1 MASLKDTP
9 LAQTVRANISQ
20 YSVVI
25 ALILIWALFG
35 ALTDGIFLSARNISN
50 LFRQATLL
58 SFLATGMVLVIV
70 TGNIDLSV
78 GSVTGFT
85 SVVAAYLQVNVM
97 PNVLP
102 SLFSGMSDAGI
113 GVTSTALTIVLVV
126 GLSYLIGLYQ
136 GSVVAYLGVP
146 AFIVTL
152 GGMQIFRGG
161 VLGVTQGRTITP
173 IEDSLR
179 VIAQGYVPN
188 AVGLLIAA
196 LVIVAVFLLMFRNR
210 AQKAEYGFDVP
221 PLQNDV
227 LRAGLISALVL
238 GFVLLMNSYRGVQ
251 VPVVILA
258 VFIATMTYVS
268 NNTRFGRYC
277 YAIGGNEEAS
287 RLSGVNIKQIVQRVH
302 ILSAVMAGITG
313 LMLTGYVA
321 AGTTTGGQQ
330 YELDTV
336 AACVIGG
343 TSLMGGR
350 GTIIGGVVG
359 ALIMGSIVNGMS
371 VMNMDIFWQY
381 IVRGLVLIAAV
392 YLDVSSKSR
401 K

>member
-1 MASLKDTP
+1 MASLKDSP
-9 LAQTVRANISQ
+9 LVQTVRANISN
-20 YSVVI
+20 YTVVI
-25 ALILIWALFG
+25 AMILIWALFG
-35 ALTDGIFLSARNISN
+35 VLTEGLFLSARNISN

-78 GSVTGFT
+78 GSITGFT
-85 SVVAAYLQVNVM
+85 SVVAAFLQVRIFPDLLSGMM
-97 PNVLP
+97 PNAAETTLGITSTVLTIIFV
-102 SLFSGMSDAGI
+102 LVIAFLI
-113 GVTSTALTIVLVV
+113 GV
-126 GLSYLIGLYQ
+126 YQ
-136 GSVVAYLGVP
+136 GSVIAYLGVP

-173 IEDSLR
+173 IEESLR
-179 VIAQGYVPN
+179 VIAQGYVSN
-188 AVGLLIAA
+188 LFGILVALLVIAA
-196 LVIVAVFLLMFRNR
+196 IFVFAMRNR
-210 AQKAEYGFDVP
+210 AQKQEYGFEVP
-221 PLQNDV
+221 PLQQD
-227 LRAGLISALVL
+227 LLKASIFSALVL
-238 GFVLLMNSYRGVQ
+238 GFVLLMNQYRGVQ
-251 VPVVILA
+251 VPVLILA
-258 VFIATMTYVS
+258 VFVVGMTYVS

-287 RLSGVNIKQIVQRVH
+287 RLSGVNIKKIVQRVH
-302 ILSAVMAGITG
+302 ILSAMMAGVTG
-313 LMLTGYVA
+313 IMLTGYVA
-321 AGTTTGGQQ
+321 AGTTTGGLQ

-350 GTIIGGVVG
+350 GTIFGGVVG

-392 YLDVSSKSR
+392 YLDVSSKAR